1 MKPTNK
7 ALLSLS
13 TPQIP
18 LVQSYEG
25 ETAPHAVPEI
35 TAPTVQPIAPTL
47 ADTPLSSPASVTAA
61 TPAPQ
66 PNLVVPVSQPLPT
79 RASNKMVGAL
89 ICTGLALV
97 LVASLVFIARL
108 HLASLPLVEPLA
120 EIGVA
125 AIDQPEPAYAM
136 DLAFPLRETAIPPPV
151 APPCQNPA
159 KLKIGVYQ
167 QADNVEKWRRWARQQ
182 NVTFEVVKKSRN
194 GEPHYVLYLYEPDP
208 ARVDAL
214 IREVAR
220 ISGETPLLV
229 RNRQCQHLGVR

>member
-1 MKPTNK
+1 MPASPKLAAELGTERVKPTNK
-7 ALLSLS
+7 TLLSLS
-13 TPQIP
+13 KPQIP
-18 LVQSYEG
+18 LVQSDEG

-35 TAPTVQPIAPTL
+35 TTPTVQPIAPTL

-97 LVASLVFIARL
+97 ASLVFIARL
-108 HLASLPLVEPLA
+108 LLASLPLVANGLQPLA

-151 APPCQNPA
+151 APPSQNPA

-182 NVTFEVVKKSRN
+182 KR
-194 GEPHYVLYLYEPDP
+194 YL
-208 ARVDAL
+208 
-214 IREVAR
+214 
-220 ISGETPLLV
+220 
-229 RNRQCQHLGVR
+229 